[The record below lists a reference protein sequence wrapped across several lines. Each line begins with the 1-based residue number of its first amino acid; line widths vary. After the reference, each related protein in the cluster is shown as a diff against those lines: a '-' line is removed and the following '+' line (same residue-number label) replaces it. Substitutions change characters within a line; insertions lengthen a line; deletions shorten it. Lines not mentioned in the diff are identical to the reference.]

1 MDHVTDI
8 RARIDADAFLQA
20 EINRA
25 LLAIADSMSQGSD
38 LRLVR
43 ILVRTLE
50 TSWAEHVTFQDEVVF
65 PIVLGR
71 HIRGVAPIV
80 GRLRSDHV
88 RIGECNADIGKR
100 LDRLLLG
107 QPSSPAELEAAL
119 KAAFELRRDHLHV
132 DAELNGWLPATFSAA
147 EVSLCCVW
155 EMGRPPPRF
164 PLNLLKGIGPR
175 AFRFGGRPH

>member
-1 MDHVTDI
+1 MDTSVDI
-8 RARIDADAFLQA
+8 RARIEADAFLQA

-25 LLAIADSMSQGSD
+25 LQVIADSMSQGSD

-50 TSWAEHVTFQDEVVF
+50 ASWAEHVDFQDAVVF
-65 PIVLGR
+65 PIVIGR
-71 HIRGVAPIV
+71 HTRGVAPIV

-88 RIGECNADIGKR
+88 RICECNADIGKR
-100 LDRLLLG
+100 LGGLLHG
-107 QPSSPAELEAAL
+107 QPSDTAELEAAL
-119 KAAFELRRDHLHV
+119 RAAFDLRRDHLHV

-155 EMGRPPPRF
+155 EMARPTPRF
-164 PLNLLKGIGPR
+164 PLNLLKGVGPGS
-175 AFRFGGRPH
+175 FRFGGRPH

>member
-1 MDHVTDI
+1 MDIATDI

-43 ILVRTLE
+43 ILARTLE
-50 TSWAEHVTFQDEVVF
+50 PSWAEHVTFQDEVVF

-71 HIRGVAPIV
+71 HTRGVAPIV

-88 RIGECNADIGKR
+88 RICECNADIGKR
-100 LDRLLLG
+100 LGCLLLG
-107 QPSSPAELEAAL
+107 QPGDAAALEAAL
-119 KAAFELRRDHLHV
+119 RAAFVLRRDHLHV
-132 DAELNGWLPATFSAA
+132 DAALNGWLPATFSAA

-155 EMGRPPPRF
+155 ETGRPDPRF

>member
-1 MDHVTDI
+1 MDHATDI
-8 RARIDADAFLQA
+8 RAHIDADAVLQA

-43 ILVRTLE
+43 ILVRMLE
-50 TSWAEHVTFQDEVVF
+50 ASWAEHVTFQDEVVF

-71 HIRGVAPIV
+71 HTRGVAPIV

-88 RIGECNADIGKR
+88 RICECNSDICKR
-100 LDRLLLG
+100 FDRLLRE
-107 QPSSPAELEAAL
+107 QPNDPVELEAAVR
-119 KAAFELRRDHLHV
+119 AAFERRRDHMHV
-132 DAELNGWLPATFSAA
+132 SAELTGWLPATFSAA
-147 EVSLCCVW
+147 EASLYCVW
-155 EMGRPPPRF
+155 ETGRPTPRF
-164 PLNLLKGIGPR
+164 PLNLLKGTGQR